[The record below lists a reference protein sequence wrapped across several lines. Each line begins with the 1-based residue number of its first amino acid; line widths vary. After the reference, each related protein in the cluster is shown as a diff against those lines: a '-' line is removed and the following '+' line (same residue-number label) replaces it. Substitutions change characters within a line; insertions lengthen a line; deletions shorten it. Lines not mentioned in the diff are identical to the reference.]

1 MSANG
6 KMNKK
11 VIISGMLGNGLEWYD
26 YALYGHMAII
36 ITKLFFPSVDPVVG
50 LLATYGTFA
59 AGFLARP
66 LGAILFG
73 YVGDTFGRKTA
84 LAIAILMMAI
94 PTGLIGLLPTYA
106 DWGWIA
112 PACLIMI
119 RILQGLSMGG
129 EFSGA
134 ITYMVEHSPQNKR
147 AVAGSAAIISLVL
160 GFLLGSIVSTSF
172 ASALSPEDFESWGW
186 RVPFLLGIVVG
197 VVGFYIRSHCDE
209 SPAYEE
215 AKAEGTL
222 SKTPVRDAF
231 KKHPKSMIQ
240 AFCIYLFVTMPF
252 YMISIYFIAY
262 TTKQLEQPYDEA
274 LLINSFAMLAMLVT
288 VPISAHISDRVGRK
302 KVLMTAILLMFVVI
316 YPAFQLMH
324 AHSDFYSILAG
335 QVLLGLALG
344 VYLAPVP
351 AVLVE
356 LFPTSIRFTGMSLS
370 YNFCAILGGLTP
382 MLSTW
387 LIAET
392 GNNDSIMY
400 IIIGAG
406 LASFL
411 TLLTYHDRWREPIRS
426 LK

>member
-1 MSANG
+1 MAKSD
-6 KMNKK
+6 KINKK

-36 ITKLFFPSVDPVVG
+36 ITKLFFPTVDPVVG
-50 LLATYGTFA
+50 LIATYGTFA

-66 LGAILFG
+66 LGAVLFG
-73 YVGDTFGRKTA
+73 YIGDTFGRRTA

-106 DWGWIA
+106 EWGVVA
-112 PACLIMI
+112 PICLILI
-119 RILQGLSMGG
+119 RVLQGLSMGG

-147 AVAGSAAIISLVL
+147 AVAGSAAIISLIL

-172 ASALSPEDFESWGW
+172 ASALSQEDFESWGW
-186 RVPFLLGIVVG
+186 RVPFLLGIIVG

-215 AKAEGTL
+215 AKAEGSL
-222 SKTPVRDAF
+222 SKRPVRDAF
-231 KKHPKSMIQ
+231 KKHPLNMLQ

-262 TTKQLEQPYDEA
+262 TTKQLEQPYEEA
-274 LLINSFAMLAMLVT
+274 LLINSFAMLAMLIS
-288 VPISAHISDRVGRK
+288 VPISAYISDRIGRK
-302 KVLMTAILLMFVVI
+302 KVLITGILMMFVII

-324 AHSDFYSILAG
+324 IHDNFYAILAG
-335 QVLLGLALG
+335 QVMLGLILG
-344 VYLAPVP
+344 IYLAPVP

-370 YNFCAILGGLTP
+370 YNLCAILGGLTP

-387 LIAET
+387 LISET

-400 IIIGAG
+400 IILGAG
-406 LASFL
+406 TASFI
-411 TLLTYHDRWREPIRS
+411 TLLFYRDRWKEPITA